1 MQIFPMKYVK
11 IVPLSAFGANF
22 NYSIWYV
29 EIRGINEESV
39 IQRVC
44 SEYENVSYI
53 VLVMLYNSLL

>member
-1 MQIFPMKYVK
+1 MKYIK

-29 EIRGINEESV
+29 EMRGIKQESV

-44 SEYENVSYI
+44 SEYENVS
-53 VLVMLYNSLL
+53 LLQTNTHRTTNHFH